1 MDSVLLTCIIEAK
14 EKRDVAVVDFPNAF
28 IQTKVESMNDM
39 ATIRVLGELVD
50 ALLYIAPEV

>member
-28 IQTKVESMNDM
+28 IQTKVESVNDM
-39 ATIRVLGELVD
+39 ATIQVL
-50 ALLYIAPEV
+50 